1 MELFSGSGHL
11 SAAMKKRGFS
21 VFPVDHEFN
30 THKTAV
36 STVCLNLQDAKSQA
50 LVESMVTQTKPAAVH
65 LGLPCGTCSRA
76 RDKPLPPHLRTQFH
90 DPPPLRDA
98 NHLLGFPTL
107 TGTQALKVNIAN
119 DLYRWGVRMLYL
131 CWKGG
136 IHVSIENPE
145 RSWLWGV
152 LTLLVKEYED
162 PEFLRWFEG
171 LDRVTFHMC
180 MHGGSRAKNTRLL
193 ATKGLYTQLAAPC
206 DGQHQHAPWGITKIG
221 NSLHYDTAAEA
232 EYPHLLCQ
240 RMADLLAE
248 AVELPRPP
256 CTSTTSS
263 TSRRIL
269 GQHVKQAPPLVPEFS
284 TFLELTQEPK
294 QPNHKCLASHVTGEN
309 TESQQQQDQDQPSH
323 AQADSQEQINKKAR
337 RIYRVG
343 VQQEPQDFL
352 KAATEIDHP
361 MSPQKVLPD
370 PLKLA
375 LFDNLTMDP
384 VELAKSRM
392 KAVVTIRTMAK
403 ELEQEECKT
412 KECCPRSVKEVLS
425 SKRIALWESL
435 LKASDFPDMDIV
447 NVVKQ
452 GAELTGEPKPSPL
465 FPFDWK
471 PAVTSRDEL
480 LASSTWRRKA
490 LQVKHPGEEG
500 EMKNEEL
507 HKATMEEVELG
518 HLEGPF
524 TEGELDAR
532 FGKNRWLFNK
542 RFALHQG
549 TAENPK
555 VRVIDDCRR
564 SGLNSAY
571 TTTNKLV
578 LLDVDVLACALLA
591 IADAHATGWVDL
603 GECQDGRL
611 AGPINETAKKQ
622 QWLGRT
628 LDLSKA
634 YKQVPLSEEA
644 QSLCVLGYFHE
655 NQWKYYTTSRLPFGA
670 TSAVYTFNRISRS
683 IHHILSRFLHVVCTC
698 FYDDFPALSSQFGAG
713 LVSKSMSLVLNLLGW
728 DHAQVGVKATD
739 FASEFAALG
748 ITVKLQELHLGS
760 FTLANK
766 EGRVPK
772 IVEML
777 NKLKKQGKVSRNE
790 ASEIQGHLNFA
801 QGFFTSRSLR
811 FVLGQFEA
819 LSTAQ
824 GTHSAKKLAMLCD
837 LTEHILTSLPPRKFN
852 AGAMRRPFLLFTD
865 GAWEDQTATA
875 GLVLYDPDK
884 DEVLVREIEV
894 PDSLIQLWSEEVGE
908 QLICQIEL
916 FAYMAARFEYRDL
929 LKNRGVIAWLDNEA
943 ARFAASKGS
952 AKAQTLTAMAR
963 VIQQLEI
970 DYPTVLWV
978 ERVCSY
984 SNPSDKPSRGDCV
997 AAAKLFGATHDQ
1009 LPIKLGEEILQS
1021 VEALSR
1027 NLLTAIGDLFPK
1039 QGGPRP
1045 EPAG

>member
-1 MELFSGSGHL
+1 
-11 SAAMKKRGFS
+11 MKKTGFS

-36 STVCLNLQDAKSQA
+36 STVCLNLQDPNSQA
-50 LVESMVTQTKPAAVH
+50 LVEAMVSQTKPAGVH

-76 RDKPLPPHLRTQFH
+76 RDKPLPQHLRAQFH

-98 NHLLGFPTL
+98 NNLLGFPTL
-107 TGTQALKVNIAN
+107 MGTQALKVNIAN
-119 DLYRWGVRMLYL
+119 DLYRWGVKMMYI
-131 CWKGG
+131 CWKNN
-136 IHVSIENPE
+136 IRFSIENPE

-162 PEFLRWFEG
+162 PDFLQWFEH

-193 ATKGLYTQLAAPC
+193 ATPDLYTSLMAPC

-221 NSLHYDTAAEA
+221 NSLQYDTAAEA
-232 EYPHLLCQ
+232 EYPHLFCQ

-248 AVELPRPP
+248 AVQLPRPP
-256 CTSTTSS
+256 FMSTTSA
-263 TSRRIL
+263 TSRRIK
-269 GQHVKQAPPLVPEFS
+269 GHHVKQAPPLVPEFS
-284 TFLELTQEPK
+284 QFLELTHEPK
-294 QPNHKCLASHVTGEN
+294 QPNHKCLASHIRGEN
-309 TESQQQQDQDQPSH
+309 TESQQQQDQSQVEESPSQVEH
-323 AQADSQEQINKKAR
+323 VDKKAKR
-337 RIYRVG
+337 TYRVG

-352 KAATEIDHP
+352 RAATHIDHP

-370 PLKLA
+370 PLKVA

-384 VELAKSRM
+384 VDLAKSRM
-392 KAVVTIRTMAK
+392 RAVVTIRAMAK
-403 ELEQEECKT
+403 DLEQEEIKV
-412 KECCPRSVKEVLS
+412 KASSPPSVREVLS
-425 SKRIALWESL
+425 SKRVALWEAL
-435 LKASDFPDMDIV
+435 LRASSFPDMEIV
-447 NVVKQ
+447 DVVKK

-471 PAVTSRDEL
+471 PAVATKDEL

-490 LQVKHPGEEG
+490 LQVKHSGDGHET
-500 EMKNEEL
+500 KNDEL
-507 HKATMEEVELG
+507 HEATMEEVKLG

-524 TEGELDAR
+524 TERELDEK
-532 FGKNRWLFNK
+532 FGKNGWLFNK
-542 RFALHQG
+542 RFALQQG

-571 TTTNKLV
+571 TTTNKLE
-578 LLDVDVLACALLA
+578 LLDVDVLGCALLA

-603 GECQDGRL
+603 GECDGGTL
-611 AGPINETAKKQ
+611 TGPVHEVAKGHR
-622 QWLGRT
+622 WLGRT

-644 QSLCVLGYFHE
+644 QSLCVLGYFHD

-670 TSAVYTFNRISRS
+670 TSAVYSFNRISRS
-683 IHHILSRFLHVVCTC
+683 IHHILCRFLHVVCTC

-713 LVSKSMSLVLNLLGW
+713 LASKSMSLLLNLLGW

-777 NKLKKQGKVSRNE
+777 RKLKSQGRVSRNE
-790 ASEIQGHLNFA
+790 AAEVQGHLNFA

-811 FVLGQFEA
+811 FVLGQFDA
-819 LSTAQ
+819 LSAAQ
-824 GTHSAKKLAMLCD
+824 GAHSTKKLAMLCD
-837 LTEHILTSLPPRKFN
+837 LTESILTALPPRKFS

-865 GAWEDQTATA
+865 GAWEDQKASA
-875 GLVLYDPDK
+875 GLVLYNPDA

-894 PDSLIQLWSEEVGE
+894 PSSLVQLWLKEVGE

-916 FAYMAARFEYRDL
+916 FAFLATRFEYRDL
-929 LKNRGVIAWLDNEA
+929 LHNRGVIAWLDNEA

-952 AKAQTLTAMAR
+952 AQARTLTAMAR

-970 DYPTVLWV
+970 DHPTVLWV
-978 ERVCSY
+978 ESVCSY
-984 SNPSDKPSRGDCV
+984 SNPSDKPSRGECAT
-997 AAAKLFGATHDQ
+997 AAELFGATHDQ
-1009 LPIKLGEEILQS
+1009 QPVKLGDEILQS
-1021 VEALSR
+1021 IEALSHD
-1027 NLLTAIGDLFPK
+1027 LLTAVGDLFPK
-1039 QGGPRP
+1039 QGG
-1045 EPAG
+1045 